1 MADIPNYPPR
11 RYLTAEE
18 RKAEI
23 LSVAIPVF
31 VERGYA
37 QAEMSEIAKHAG
49 ISRALLNRHFGNKDQ
64 LHRAALESTVA
75 IEEGRIKSDS
85 SISLRERVDHNTE
98 VWLDHF
104 EANPLVVGL
113 ALPVLAGGTRS
124 GDSTADIGSEM
135 VDRIL
140 VNYVGEPDVPE
151 VAKVATRACVA
162 YCLMVCR
169 EWVEEGKITRE
180 QANRLVSE
188 HVYTTFSEVIPALIS
203 GSES

>member
-1 MADIPNYPPR
+1 MADIPSYPPR

-64 LHRAALESTVA
+64 LHRAALETSVA
-75 IEEGRIKSDS
+75 IEGDRIMSDP
-85 SISLRERVDHNTE
+85 SISLKERVDHNTE

-104 EANPLVVGL
+104 ETNPMVVGL
-113 ALPVLAGGTRS
+113 ALPVMAAGSRAGGS
-124 GDSTADIGSEM
+124 MADLGSVM

-140 VNYVGEPDVPE
+140 ANYLGTSDVPE
-151 VAKVATRACVA
+151 IAKVATRASVT

-169 EWVEEGKITRE
+169 EWVEEEKITRE
-180 QANRLVSE
+180 QATRLVAD
-188 HVYTTFSEVIPALIS
+188 HIFQVFSEEIPKLIS